1 MEQARLI
8 HLSMEIWGIIF
19 AMLAYLCEWLG
30 RETDKSRGKKI
41 RMMLLLVALLQLC
54 DACAW
59 GFRGNTTSLGMVM
72 TRVSNISVF
81 FIQPGIF
88 CIFIDLLCMQI
99 PDAVWKKKAAMASYS
114 MLLLTGL
121 VLVSNMFVPF
131 MYAFDETNHYYRQG
145 GYILYYL
152 PVFGI
157 WLVCAYV
164 VAKGNQEWDLIVRTE
179 VIVVVVS
186 TLGCM
191 ILQILVYGISYT
203 VLGCAIFC
211 LMIAF
216 MHLAEKINMLLVQ
229 ENELKEMKLMQLRAQ
244 MQPHFM
250 FNSLTTIRSLIR
262 RDPNEAYMALTDFSR
277 YLRGS
282 LTSLSDERNWSV
294 SQEMQMVEGYLS
306 LEKRRF
312 GDNLQIAIEIEDT
325 DFFVPIL
332 SIQTL
337 VENAVRHGI
346 CAMTGGSGCILVRT
360 RKEGNQHVVTIWDS
374 GVGFDPKA
382 PVADDGRVHFGLANT
397 RKRVEE
403 NGEMIIESAP
413 GEGTTI
419 YLKFFEE

>member
-1 MEQARLI
+1 MEQVRLV

-30 RETDKSRGKKI
+30 RETDKSKGKKI

-59 GFRGNTTSLGMVM
+59 GFRGNMTALGIVM
-72 TRVSNISVF
+72 TRVANISVF
-81 FIQPGIF
+81 FIQPAIF
-88 CIFIDLLCMQI
+88 CIFIDLLCMQV
-99 PDAVWKKKAAMASYS
+99 PEATWKKNVKRGSYI
-114 MLLLTGL
+114 MLLLTVL
-121 VLVSNMFVPF
+121 VLVTNIFFPF
-131 MYAFDETNHYYRQG
+131 MYAFDETNHYYRLSG
-145 GYILYYL
+145 HFLYYL
-152 PVFGI
+152 TVLGI
-157 WLVCAYV
+157 WLICAYV
-164 VAKGNQEWDLIVRTE
+164 VAKCHKTWDAMIKAE
-179 VIVVVVS
+179 VIVVVAS

-191 ILQILVYGISYT
+191 ILQFMVYGISYT

-211 LMIAF
+211 LLIAF
-216 MHLAEKINMLLVQ
+216 LHLAEKINMLLVK
-229 ENELKEMKLMQLRAQ
+229 ENELKEMKMMQLRAQ

-262 RDPNEAYMALTDFSR
+262 RNPNEAYMAVTDFSR

-282 LTSLSDERNWSV
+282 LTALTDEKNWSI

-312 GDNLQIAIEIEDT
+312 GENLQIVIDLQDT
-325 DFFVPIL
+325 GFMVPIL

-346 CAMTGGSGCILVRT
+346 CAMTGGSGIIMIRT
-360 RKEGNQHVVTIWDS
+360 EKQGNMHVVTIKDS

-382 PVADDGRVHFGLANT
+382 PRPDDGRPHFGLANT
-397 RKRVEE
+397 KKRVEE

-413 GEGTTI
+413 GKGTTI
-419 YLKFFEE
+419 YLKFPE